1 MIVESRGLTSNS
13 FHLSCNMAYCLR
25 ASSFRLF
32 RLAKFNLIL
41 LNSVMRQ
48 KPRKPIGCPRLSYIA
63 LVLLLLFVSAPAMAE
78 QLLVQ
83 SGQMIELA
91 ESKSTAENNQSVTKQ
106 IEFPKIEAE
115 IGLSAGYREDEF
127 DWNIAGNSNGNNPNV
142 LSELTWDDLQI
153 FQIGVRAK
161 TVIGRGFYLR
171 GKFDYGWIL
180 DGDNQDSDFAGDDRT
195 LEWSR
200 SNNNADDDDVLD
212 ASLGIGYQFRLAKD
226 KCRVTPLVGYSY
238 HEQNLRLT
246 DGVQTVSEPG
256 LAPPGV
262 TPPPLGPFAGL
273 DSKYE
278 AEWKGP
284 WVGLDVSV
292 RPTEKLTMTATFEY
306 HWADYEAKAK
316 WNLRTDLDQP
326 KSFTHDADG
335 EGVVASLGLAY
346 AVVKKCSLNLTFDYQ
361 DWSTDP
367 GTDKTFFA
375 DGTTAKT
382 RLNEVNWESYAVMLG
397 VSYRF

>member
-1 MIVESRGLTSNS
+1 M
-13 FHLSCNMAYCLR
+13 
-25 ASSFRLF
+25 
-32 RLAKFNLIL
+32 
-41 LNSVMRQ
+41 
-48 KPRKPIGCPRLSYIA
+48 A
-63 LVLLLLFVSAPAMAE
+63 LVLIILFVSAPAMAE

-83 SGQMIELA
+83 SGQVIEFA
-91 ESKSTAENNQSVTKQ
+91 ELKSTAENNQSVTKQ
-106 IEFPKIEAE
+106 IKFPKIEAE

-127 DWNIAGNSNGNNPNV
+127 DWNIAGNSSGNNPNI
-142 LSELTWDDLQI
+142 LSELTWEDLQI
-153 FQIGVRAK
+153 FQVGVHAK
-161 TVIGRGFYLR
+161 TVIGRAFYLR
-171 GKFDYGWIL
+171 GKFDYGWIF

-262 TPPPLGPFAGL
+262 TPPPLGPFGGL

-292 RPTEKLTMTATFEY
+292 RPTEKLTMMATFEY

-316 WNLRTDLDQP
+316 WNLRTDLNQP

-346 AVVKKCSLNLTFDYQ
+346 AVVKKCSLNLTFNYQ